1 MTVDG
6 VSETVS
12 EAGQVERRAVLS
24 GAVVLLGGA
33 LVAGAGPASAAGL
46 TVRSQLDRAVRGAIG
61 SRTSS
66 TGLALVDARTGATY
80 SFNGGWTNEC
90 GSIVKVLIVA
100 AAIRRARSRG
110 AFLDGTQQSWARR
123 AIVVSDNAAAHA
135 LYRYAGGFAAIR
147 STAAAF
153 GMGATSRAAAPSSW
167 GRTRT
172 CATDQVALVR
182 GLRYGTGALRSSDRA
197 YLLELMRQVTGSQR
211 WGVGIV
217 DTDAA
222 TTAWLKNGWVPLAP
236 DGSWRVN
243 SVGHVRGHGRDYS
256 LAILSTRNGSMGS
269 GVARVDAVSRAVYGS
284 LAQPL
289 R

>member
-1 MTVDG
+1 M
-6 VSETVS
+6 
-12 EAGQVERRAVLS
+12 LS

-135 LYRYAGGFAAIR
+135 LYRYAGVLPR
-147 STAAAF
+147 SARPRPRSGWVRPRALPH
-153 GMGATSRAAAPSSW
+153 RAAGGAP
-167 GRTRT
+167 GP
-172 CATDQVALVR
+172 A
-182 GLRYGTGALRSSDRA
+182 
-197 YLLELMRQVTGSQR
+197 
-211 WGVGIV
+211 
-217 DTDAA
+217 
-222 TTAWLKNGWVPLAP
+222 PLI
-236 DGSWRVN
+236 R
-243 SVGHVRGHGRDYS
+243 
-256 LAILSTRNGSMGS
+256 
-269 GVARVDAVSRAVYGS
+269 
-284 LAQPL
+284 
-289 R
+289 